1 MKKLIASVLFVG
13 LNVLVAGEFLG
24 LVPTSVGTRFDIVSP
39 VSDRYTVVGQTGKG
53 MLVLGTVPGP
63 EVRVLAAEP
72 RDHAYYTVRLF
83 DQDARAELAQLARI
97 LDFDGEQYLVEVSP
111 SDVERLLSLRVMLGR
126 VSLSGWKPAMPAPD
140 LPPVTANP
148 MIEQM
153 VARVNP
159 DTVLSHVRRLQNYRS
174 RYSTGDSCRA
184 ACEWVRQR
192 FLAYGCDTVIMQP
205 HRTGHAPNVIGVRY
219 GTAGRRNK
227 YAIISGHI
235 DSYAASN
242 APGADDNAS
251 GTAATL
257 EACRVTQ
264 GFRFSQDLRF
274 IAWTGE
280 EFGLYGSEAYANE
293 ARARGDTILG
303 VLNFDMIGYVDA
315 APEDCDMMAKIASP
329 PCEPFCDW
337 FIAVAD
343 TYTALPCRKRMMS
356 DNQNSDHGPF
366 WNNGYV
372 ALTGIED
379 FWPTNPHY
387 HTSHDS
393 IGAGY
398 NNNEFCTEVTRAA
411 LAAIAT
417 LGEPI
422 PSTQPM
428 VGLFRTQLDD
438 ASGNNNG
445 HWDAGESVAV
455 YLTLKNFGLVTAHN
469 VQASI
474 ATGDP
479 YVTLFETSAGYG
491 TVAGQD
497 TARGSNPFTMKA
509 ATNTP
514 REHLAEFTLTITS
527 TETTWVN
534 HLALRIGEY
543 LVTDPVPDGPRQ
555 PPLYWAYDDVDTGF
569 PQHPTY
575 DWVEIRTLGTRIAYA
590 QNDDVAVV
598 SLPTGFGPFV
608 FYGQRYTQVS
618 VSADGWLAAGNYT
631 QRNYSNTTLPN
642 SSAPPAVICANWDD
656 LYPDYNG
663 TGFVYWYHDAANH
676 RFIVEFDSVKYYS
689 GTVRDKFQFI
699 IYDTTRAAPDG
710 NSVIVVQYMTA
721 NGFASSTVGLQDP
734 SQTIGIQD
742 LDDGALTHGAAPI
755 VAGRAIK
762 YTTTDPTGM
771 VEQTAR
777 LTPDPVRLSLST
789 NPVSGIARVHFSL
802 PDPGRVELAVYD
814 RAGRRVLEL
823 VSSTMPAGRH
833 GADWDARELASGV
846 YFLRLDAGTTQ
857 STVKVV
863 LNR

>member
-1 MKKLIASVLFVG
+1 MKKLIVG
-13 LNVLVAGEFLG
+13 LASAGLSVLVAGEFLG
-24 LVPTSVGTRFDIVSP
+24 IVPQGRFEDLK
-39 VSDRYTVVGQTGKG
+39 DRYTVVGQTGSG
-53 MLVLGTVPGP
+53 MLVLGSAP
-63 EVRVLAAEP
+63 EGDVRVLAVEP
-72 RDHAYYTVRLF
+72 REHVYYTVRLF
-83 DQDARAELAQLARI
+83 DQDALAELTQLARV

-111 SDVERLLSLRVMLGR
+111 SDVEKLLLLRVMLGR
-126 VSLSGWKPAMPAPD
+126 VSLSGWQPAVPAPD
-140 LPPVTANP
+140 LPPATTNP
-148 MIEQM
+148 MIEQL

-159 DTVLSHVRRLQNYRS
+159 DTVLSYVRRLQNYRS

-184 ACEWVRQR
+184 ACEWVKQK
-192 FLAYGCDTVIMQP
+192 FLAYGCDTVIMQL

-219 GTAGRRNK
+219 GTSGRRNK

-251 GTAATL
+251 GTAATI

-274 IAWTGE
+274 VAWTGE

-315 APEDCDMMAKIASP
+315 APEDCDMMAKIANP

-411 LAAIAT
+411 VAAIAT

-422 PSTQPM
+422 PANQPM
-428 VGLFRTQLDD
+428 VGLFRTRLDD
-438 ASGNNNG
+438 ASGNGNG
-445 HWDAGESVAV
+445 RWDAGESVAV
-455 YLTLKNFGLVTAHN
+455 YLTLKNFGLVTATD
-469 VQASI
+469 VRASI
-474 ATGDP
+474 ATSDP
-479 YVTLFETSAGYG
+479 YVTLFESSASYG
-491 TVAGQD
+491 TVNGQD
-497 TARGSNPFTMKA
+497 TAIGSNPFTMKA
-509 ATNTP
+509 SASTP
-514 REHLAEFTLTITS
+514 REHVVNFTLTITS
-527 TETTWVN
+527 AETTWVN
-534 HLALRIGEY
+534 AFALRVGEY
-543 LVTDPVPDGPRQ
+543 LITDPVPDGPRQ
-555 PPLYWAYDDVDTGF
+555 PPLYWAYDNIDTGF

-575 DWVEIRTLGTRIAYA
+575 DWVEVRSVGTRIPYA
-590 QNDDVAVV
+590 QNDDVAVIN
-598 SLPTGFGPFV
+598 LPPGFGPFR
-608 FYGQRYTQVS
+608 FYGQEYTQVS

-631 QRNYSNTTLPN
+631 QRNYSNTTLPS

-663 TGFVYWYHDAANH
+663 TGFVYWYHDALNH
-676 RFIVEFDSVKYYS
+676 RFIIEFDSVKYYS
-689 GTVRDKFQFI
+689 GSVRDKFQFI
-699 IYDTTRAAPDG
+699 IYDSTMAAPDG

-721 NGFASSTVGLQDP
+721 NGYTSSTVGLQD
-734 SQTIGIQD
+734 QTRTIGIA
-742 LDDGALTHGAAPI
+742 ALFNGTLARGAAPI
-755 VAGRAIK
+755 AAGRAIK
-762 YTTTDPTGM
+762 YTTDAPTGLD
-771 VEQTAR
+771 EAATR
-777 LTPDPVRLSLST
+777 SLSGAAQLGLAA
-789 NPVSGIARVHFSL
+789 NPVARRTLVRYSV
-802 PDPGRVELAVYD
+802 PADGSVGLAVFD
-814 RAGRRVLEL
+814 QAGRMVAQL
-823 VSSTMPAGRH
+823 VRKAMPAGRH
-833 GADWDARELASGV
+833 SIIWDTQSLAPGV
-846 YFLRLDAGTTQ
+846 YFLRLETER
-857 STVKVV
+857 SRTVAKAVV
-863 LNR
+863 SR